1 MQKKHLYILYH
12 IAGCLLFLVA
22 ALILYPHPPNE
33 GENWFSRPT
42 QRDFIA
48 NLLMLGFFYLN
59 YYTLIPSLY
68 FRKKYLLYIACIVFA
83 LGLIVL
89 LPSMLTG
96 RMPWTNHPPG
106 QLPPSAQGH
115 SQAGM
120 PDRFGGPPNGPPP
133 DADGPPPF
141 SGVQPDRMPGGPAG
155 QAVNPSF
162 FEEISHHIFVFFIV
176 VLFSLFLRVRNRML
190 VAEKKRVDAELNS
203 LKSQI
208 NPHFLFN
215 ALNSIYSL
223 TVKKQDTAPAAV
235 INLSELMRYMIKD
248 ANEEVVPLQIELDYI
263 VNYIELQ
270 KARVVNTALVEYNI
284 TGDTTGKTIAPLLL
298 IAFIENAF
306 KYGINPDEESSI
318 RIEIKIADDQ
328 LIMRVR
334 NAKVVKL
341 TWVKSTGVGI
351 PNTRERLNLL
361 YPGKHTLSIDD
372 NAGDFLVTLTITL
385 Q

>member
-12 IAGCLLFLVA
+12 IAGCLLFLLA
-22 ALILYPHPPNE
+22 ALILYPHPPDH
-33 GENWFSRPT
+33 GEDWFSRPT

-48 NLLMLGFFYLN
+48 NLLMLAFFYLN
-59 YYTLIPSLY
+59 YYTLIPGLY
-68 FRKKYLLYIACIVFA
+68 FRKKYLLYIVCIVFA
-83 LGLIVL
+83 LGLIVV
-89 LPSMLTG
+89 LPSIFTG
-96 RMPWTNHPPG
+96 RMPWTHHAPG
-106 QLPPSAQGH
+106 PPSHG
-115 SQAGM
+115 
-120 PDRFGGPPNGPPP
+120 DGPPSNAP
-133 DADGPPPF
+133 GPPPF
-141 SGVQPDRMPGGPAG
+141 GEEQPDKMPGGPAEG
-155 QAVNPSF
+155 AVNPSF
-162 FEEISHHIFVFFIV
+162 FEEISHHVFVFFIV

-223 TVKKQDTAPAAV
+223 TVKKQDAAPAAV

-248 ANEEVVPLQIELDYI
+248 AQEEVVPLRIELDYI

-270 KARVVNTALVEYNI
+270 KARVVNTAVVEYDI
-284 TGDTTGKTIAPLLL
+284 AGDTMGKTIAPLLL

-306 KYGINPDEESSI
+306 KYGINPDEESLI
-318 RIEIKIADDQ
+318 GIEIKIVGDQ
-328 LIMRVR
+328 LTMQVR
-334 NAKVVKL
+334 NRKVVTL
-341 TWVKSTGVGI
+341 TWVESTGVGI

-372 NAGDFLVTLTITL
+372 SGSDYLVTLKITL